1 MSDLVVAMP
10 VPQSVVEDSSSQ
22 QQSTSW
28 ADRMEDLEA
37 SKITP
42 GLPNRN
48 KKSTVL
54 VSSQALL
61 CIYIYIF
68 CVVCAISVDNLPE
81 PVTTIEGDKKTIVS
95 YKLDEG
101 KIKKVSPTLNFSIHG
116 CYYSPLPY

>member
-1 MSDLVVAMP
+1 MY
-10 VPQSVVEDSSSQ
+10 
-22 QQSTSW
+22 
-28 ADRMEDLEA
+28 
-37 SKITP
+37 
-42 GLPNRN
+42 
-48 KKSTVL
+48 
-54 VSSQALL
+54 
-61 CIYIYIF
+61 IYIYIF